1 MEIVK
6 KRIEER
12 NKVIDEAKKFVCS
25 LKGKYTAFLIGSY
38 ARGDFSI
45 GSDVDILL
53 IGEFKDKNSLKRLLN
68 LDFPAG
74 YEVIPLTEKEFLTAL
89 ENKNPIT
96 WDVVNECVI
105 LRDDFGLADKIK
117 FYKFKKINSLRN

>member
-1 MEIVK
+1 MEAIIK

-12 NKVIDEAKKFVCS
+12 NKIINEAKKFVFS

-38 ARGDFSI
+38 ARGDFNI

-53 IGEFKDKNSLKRLLN
+53 IGEFMDENPLKRLLN

-74 YEVIPLTEKEFLTAL
+74 YEVIALTEQEFWIAL
-89 ENKNPIT
+89 KNNYPII
-96 WDVVNECVI
+96 WDVLGKCIV
-105 LRDDFGLADKIK
+105 LRDDYGLT
-117 FYKFKKINSLRN
+117 KKINIKNKRDLK